1 MVVGVVVGV
10 GDGDCLVGSAVS
22 VSRLLEGGRRG
33 PGMVRRGSGR
43 WWVVVGVSW
52 WW

>member
-10 GDGDCLVGSAVS
+10 GDEDGLVGSAVS
-22 VSRLLEGGRRG
+22 GSRLLEGGRRG
-33 PGMVRRGSGR
+33 PGMARRGSGR
-43 WWVVVGVSW
+43 WLVVVGVGW